1 MPNNQDD
8 VQFTY
13 DTKGFTAAMN
23 QMMTK
28 FDSAVTAMSSHSKN
42 LGAVTEKNITN
53 GFLKAQV
60 LFAGLSKVFS
70 FAVGQ
75 INKYIPEIGQT
86 FNLVSG
92 IMMRNLLYPLR
103 RELIPLLQGVLNWT
117 MNNRKA
123 FVEWGGFI
131 ANAFKMI
138 LTVGKVAWNL
148 LKNFT
153 EGLFQSFG
161 VSKDGFMQTLN
172 LLLFKVTAV
181 VIAAG
186 IMLAPIFKTVGGVV
200 GDVIKLVGQI
210 IDLLSKSGVL
220 NSMLEIVQNLFTMLD
235 GIVKILSGDFKGGM
249 EKLVSGMTGATPE
262 KAAIGDKRLEYSRNN
277 IWGKLNP
284 EQQKNYQNELNM
296 QSFLGGVA
304 GKGYLDVMK
313 KYAGKIGIKEIGV
326 QDAIITKTG
335 QVIRT
340 SPDDNI
346 FATKGMPGK
355 SKIDIGPMTFNINVT
370 EGNARA
376 AGENFGR
383 GLGSQFRTMMLDN
396 MVAQGMR

>member
-1 MPNNQDD
+1 MANKDD
-8 VQFTY
+8 VEFTY

-23 QMMTK
+23 QMVTK

-42 LGAVTEKNITN
+42 LGSVTEKNITK

-60 LFAGLSKVFS
+60 LFAGLSKAFN

-75 INKYIPEIGQT
+75 ISKNIPEIGQT

-92 IMMRNLLYPLR
+92 IAMRNLLNPLR
-103 RELIPLLQGVLNWT
+103 RELVPLLQKVLDWT
-117 MNNRKA
+117 MNHRKA

-131 ANAFKMI
+131 ANAFKTI
-138 LTVGKVAWNL
+138 VTIGKVAWEL
-148 LKNFT
+148 IKNFT
-153 EGLFQSFG
+153 EGLFKSFG
-161 VSKDGFMQTLN
+161 MSKDGFMQTLN

-186 IMLAPIFKTVGGVV
+186 IMLAPIFKTVGEVV
-200 GDVIKLVGQI
+200 GDIIKLVAKV

-220 NSMLEIVQNLFTMLD
+220 NAMLEIVQNLFTILD
-235 GIVKILSGDFKGGM
+235 GIVKLLSGDFKGGM
-249 EKLVSGMTGATPE
+249 EKLVSGITGANPE
-262 KAAIGDKRLEYSRNN
+262 KKAIGEKRLAYSQAN
-277 IWGKLNP
+277 IWGKLSAKD
-284 EQQKNYQNELNM
+284 QKAYQGELDIA
-296 QSFLGGVA
+296 SFIGGVA
-304 GKGYLDVMK
+304 GSGYLDVMK
-313 KYAGKIGIKEIGV
+313 KYGKKAGINEIGV